1 MFDIQK
7 YLHIFSIGYIVYD
20 FIFCILVAENDGL
33 MFQTYLHHVLVIVGN
48 LGGTYVGGPLGMLSQ
63 LTWLTEGSTPFVN
76 FRQILA
82 WHKQEK
88 ETIYTIN
95 GLLMTFS
102 FFIFRACFYSYMI
115 FGMILPF
122 TMDSSITFENT

>member
-76 FRQILA
+76 FR
-82 WHKQEK
+82 
-88 ETIYTIN
+88 
-95 GLLMTFS
+95 
-102 FFIFRACFYSYMI
+102 
-115 FGMILPF
+115 
-122 TMDSSITFENT
+122 